1 MRYLLIMIAFVVA
14 SCQPAT
20 KEGHAHDADGG
31 HLGESQET
39 PRLDAT
45 VWTKNIEFFVDFPAL
60 IVGKTTR
67 FAAHFTILNNHQ
79 PVREGSVTVSLI
91 KDTKGLRAHVEAPS
105 SPGIFNP
112 SLKPLRAGIHQLIFE
127 VTTPNF
133 TEKIIINDVHVYASL
148 EEAISTIGH
157 KGDDDSISFLKEQA
171 WKMPFQT
178 AMATE
183 REIYEVIKTSGVW
196 SSSSSDIASISAT
209 TNGSVLFK
217 NQHLTVGTKVQKGQV
232 LLCINSNN
240 LSKNNLNTEIQQ
252 AKINL
257 TQKTLDYERK
267 KELYTSKIISKV
279 NFEKVERDYLLA
291 KSELSSISSGYTT
304 LGKKIT
310 APFNG
315 SIQHIAVQ
323 NGTYVSQGSTLL
335 KMVKESTSLLE
346 VNVPASYTKQ
356 LEAVQNIWY
365 QPKTDV
371 WSNLKDSNGTISA
384 ISKSVSPHQP
394 QLKVFAKV
402 TDAISMPKGSFTPV
416 QIAFGDA
423 KKSIVIPKSALLEDY
438 GSFSTIVQLTGENFE
453 RRLVTVGKRNGSHI
467 EITSGLAQGEVV
479 VTTGA
484 YQVKMASMSGAAPAH
499 GHAH

>member
-31 HLGESQET
+31 HFGESQET

-67 FAAHFTILNNHQ
+67 FAAHFTILNKHQ

-91 KDTKGLRAHVEAPS
+91 KGTKGLRTHVEAPS

-112 SLKPLRAGIHQLIFE
+112 SLKPSRAGIHQLIFE
-127 VTTPNF
+127 VITPNF
-133 TEKIIINDVHVYASL
+133 TEKIIIKDVHVYASL
-148 EEAISTIGH
+148 DEAISTIGH
-157 KGDDDSISFLKEQA
+157 KGDDNSISFLKEQA

-178 AMATE
+178 AMTTE

-196 SSSSSDIASISAT
+196 SSSSSDVASISAT

-217 NQHLTVGTKVQKGQV
+217 KHLTVGTKVQKGQV
-232 LLCINSNN
+232 LLSINSNK

-252 AKINL
+252 AKIRL

-267 KELYTSKIISKV
+267 KELYASKIISKV
-279 NFEKVERDYLLA
+279 NFEKIERDYLLA
-291 KSELSSISSGYTT
+291 KSDFNSLSAGYST

-335 KMVKESTSLLE
+335 RMVKESTSLLG
-346 VNVPASYTKQ
+346 VNVPAIYTSQ

-384 ISKSVSPHQP
+384 ISKSVSPRQP

-402 TDAISMPKGSFTPV
+402 TDVIRMPKGSFTPV

-438 GSFSTIVQLTGENFE
+438 GSFSTIVQLTGESFE